1 MIVGCGCGG
10 RMLAREL
17 IDDGQVV
24 RGTTRGE
31 PGRAAIE
38 ADGAEAVVA
47 DPFRLGTLM
56 RPLDGVSVVCWLLAG
71 ARGSAA
77 ELEALHGPRLESML
91 ELLVDT
97 HVHGFVY
104 EGAGTVPAPLLESG
118 AAAVRRAAAT
128 HNIAA
133 EVVTAGRGEWPAWAA
148 AMKAAVAAALS

>member
-1 MIVGCGCGG
+1 
-10 RMLAREL
+10 MLAQAL

-24 RGTTRGE
+24 RGTTRSEAGA
-31 PGRAAIE
+31 GAIE
-38 ADGAEAVVA
+38 AAGAEAVVA
-47 DPFRLGTLM
+47 DPLRLGTLM

-71 ARGSAA
+71 ARGSAS
-77 ELEALHGPRLESML
+77 ELEALHGTRLESML

-104 EGAGTVPAPLLESG
+104 EAAGTVPAPLLEAG

-133 EVVTAGRGEWPAWAA
+133 QIVEQGRDDWVEWATA
-148 AMKAAVAAALS
+148 MQAAVRAALS